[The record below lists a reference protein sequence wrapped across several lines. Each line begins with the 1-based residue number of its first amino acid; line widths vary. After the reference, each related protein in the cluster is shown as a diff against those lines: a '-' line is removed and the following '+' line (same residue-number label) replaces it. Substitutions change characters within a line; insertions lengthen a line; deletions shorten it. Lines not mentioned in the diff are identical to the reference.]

1 MAETKTTVMR
11 LGGRMLAGLI
21 KHVVKSSHLVYEPA
35 DLRSR
40 LRETHPCIIASWHG
54 QFMMLAHLHP
64 GDIKVAAMVAKHG
77 DAELIGEAMLRLN
90 TGLIR
95 GAGAGERKRDRGGAQ
110 ALRAAV
116 QALKDDTSLVMTADI
131 PPGPARIAGVGIIMI
146 ARLSGCPIVPVACAT
161 KRFLSFDTWSR
172 MTVNLP
178 YSKLV
183 FVGGDPISV
192 PRDADAGMLEAKRL
206 ELETALNA
214 ATVKAY
220 ALAGADISR
229 ATPLDQLAAQSPPSP
244 GLGLKIYRTA
254 LSAMRPAAPLLLT
267 MRERRGKEN
276 PRRRG
281 ERLGQ
286 AQRPRPLGPLVWVH
300 AASVGETNAVLPLID
315 SILAHNDQSHV
326 LLTTGTVTSADLAES
341 RLPTRAFHQY
351 VPLDV
356 PIFAARFLDHW
367 RPDTAIF
374 TESDL
379 WPNIVL
385 ATAERKI
392 PLALVNARM
401 SPRSMKRWRSNA
413 RFGRPMFSRF
423 SVILS
428 QNKRITK
435 TLKWLGAPNVITSG
449 NLKIDAPPPPVDVTA
464 LDALRSAIGTRPVFL
479 AASTHEGED
488 AMIAAAHKLMR
499 RNLPDLLTIIVPRHP
514 ERGLA
519 LSTLLNSQ
527 GHRATRR
534 SERAL
539 PDSSTDIYI
548 ADTIGELG
556 TLYALAPVAFIG
568 GSLIPHGG
576 QNPIE
581 AVRHGTCV
589 LSGPHNHN
597 FRDAYLALREANACV
612 IVSTADEIARSAEL
626 ILSNAA
632 EAQRIQNSANEALD
646 QLSGALAIT
655 MTALQPILPKQT
667 RG

>member
-1 MAETKTTVMR
+1 M
-11 LGGRMLAGLI
+11 
-21 KHVVKSSHLVYEPA
+21 
-35 DLRSR
+35 
-40 LRETHPCIIASWHG
+40 
-54 QFMMLAHLHP
+54 
-64 GDIKVAAMVAKHG
+64 
-77 DAELIGEAMLRLN
+77 
-90 TGLIR
+90 
-95 GAGAGERKRDRGGAQ
+95 
-110 ALRAAV
+110 
-116 QALKDDTSLVMTADI
+116 
-131 PPGPARIAGVGIIMI
+131 PP
-146 ARLSGCPIVPVACAT
+146 
-161 KRFLSFDTWSR
+161 
-172 MTVNLP
+172 
-178 YSKLV
+178 
-183 FVGGDPISV
+183 
-192 PRDADAGMLEAKRL
+192 
-206 ELETALNA
+206 
-214 ATVKAY
+214 
-220 ALAGADISR
+220 
-229 ATPLDQLAAQSPPSP
+229 
-244 GLGLKIYRTA
+244 
-254 LSAMRPAAPLLLT
+254 
-267 MRERRGKEN
+267 
-276 PRRRG
+276 
-281 ERLGQ
+281 
-286 AQRPRPLGPLVWVH
+286 
-300 AASVGETNAVLPLID
+300 
-315 SILAHNDQSHV
+315 
-326 LLTTGTVTSADLAES
+326 
-341 RLPTRAFHQY
+341 RAFHQY
-351 VPLDV
+351 IPLDV

-385 ATAERKI
+385 AAAERKI

-401 SPRSMKRWRSNA
+401 SPRSMKRWRSHA

-423 SVILS
+423 SVILA

-449 NLKIDAPPPPVDVTA
+449 NLKIDAPPPPVDQAA
-464 LDALRSAIGTRPVFL
+464 LDALISAIGSRPVFL

-514 ERGLA
+514 ERGYA

-539 PDSSTDIYI
+539 PDSATDIYI

-612 IVSTADEIARSAEL
+612 IVSTADEIARATEL
-626 ILSNAA
+626 ILSNAD
-632 EAQRIQNSANEALD
+632 EAQRMQISANEALN

>member
-21 KHVVKSSHLVYEPA
+21 KHVVKSSHVVYEPA

-40 LRETHPCIIASWHG
+40 LRATHPCIIASWHG

-95 GAGAGERKRDRGGAQ
+95 GAGAGDRKRDRGGAQ

-116 QALKDDTSLVMTADI
+116 HALKDDTSLVMTADI

-161 KRFLSFDTWSR
+161 QRFLSFDTWSR

-178 YSKLV
+178 YSKLA

-192 PRDADAGMLEAKRL
+192 PRDADAAMLEAKRL

-220 ALAGADISR
+220 ALAGANISR

-244 GLGLKIYRTA
+244 GLGLKVYRTTMSA
-254 LSAMRPAAPLLLT
+254 LRPAAPLLLNW
-267 MRERRGKEN
+267 RERRGKEDGQ
-276 PRRRG
+276 RRG
-281 ERLGQ
+281 ERLGL
-286 AQRPRPLGPLVWVH
+286 AQRQRPLGPLVWVH

-315 SILAHNDQSHV
+315 AILAQNDDLHV
-326 LLTTGTVTSADLAES
+326 LLTTGTVTSADLADL
-341 RLPTRAFHQY
+341 RLPARAFHQY

-356 PIFAARFLDHW
+356 PTFGARFLEHW
-367 RPDTAIF
+367 RPDIAIF

-379 WPNIVL
+379 WPNLVL
-385 ATAERKI
+385 AAAERNI

-401 SPRSMKRWRSNA
+401 SPRSMKRWRTHA

-423 SVILS
+423 SIILA

-449 NLKIDAPPPPVDVTA
+449 NLKIDAPPPPVDQTA
-464 LDALRSAIGTRPVFL
+464 LDALRSSIGARPVLL

-488 AMIAAAHKLMR
+488 GIIAAAHKLMR
-499 RNLPDLLTIIVPRHP
+499 RKMPNLLTIIVPRHP
-514 ERGLA
+514 DRGLA
-519 LSTLLNSQ
+519 LASLLNAQ
-527 GHRATRR
+527 GHTAARR
-534 SERAL
+534 SEGAL
-539 PDSSTDIYI
+539 TDPEIDIYI

-556 TLYALAPVAFIG
+556 TFYALAPVAFIG

-597 FRDAYLALREANACV
+597 FRDAYIALRDADACV

-626 ILSNAA
+626 ILSSAD
-632 EAQRIQNSANEALD
+632 ETQRMQNSANDALEK
-646 QLSGALAIT
+646 LSGALAIT
-655 MTALQPILPKQT
+655 LTALQPLLPKQT
-667 RG
+667 RV

>member
-21 KHVVKSSHLVYEPA
+21 KHVVKSSHIVYEPA

-40 LRETHPCIIASWHG
+40 LRATHPCIIASWHG

-77 DAELIGEAMLRLN
+77 DAELIGEAMLQLN

-183 FVGGDPISV
+183 FVGGDPIFV
-192 PRDADAGMLEAKRL
+192 PRDADANMLEAKRL
-206 ELETALNA
+206 ELETTLNA

-229 ATPLDQLAAQSPPSP
+229 ATPLDQLAAQSPPRP

-267 MRERRGKEN
+267 MRERRGKEDAQ
-276 PRRRG
+276 RRG

-286 AQRPRPLGPLVWVH
+286 AQRQRPLGPLVWVH

-326 LLTTGTVTSADLAES
+326 LLTTGTVTSADLADN
-341 RLPTRAFHQY
+341 RLPPRAFHQY
-351 VPLDV
+351 IPLDV

-385 ATAERKI
+385 AAAERKI

-401 SPRSMKRWRSNA
+401 SPRSMKRWRSHA

-423 SVILS
+423 SVILA

-449 NLKIDAPPPPVDVTA
+449 NLKIDAPPPPVDQAA
-464 LDALRSAIGTRPVFL
+464 LDALISVIGSRPVFL

-488 AMIAAAHKLMR
+488 ATIAAAHKLMR
-499 RNLPDLLTIIVPRHP
+499 RNLPGLLTIIVPRHP
-514 ERGLA
+514 ERGCA

-534 SERAL
+534 SEGSL
-539 PDSSTDIYI
+539 PDSSTYIYI

-612 IVSTADEIARSAEL
+612 IVSTADEIARATEH
-626 ILSNAA
+626 ILSNAD
-632 EAQRIQNSANEALD
+632 EAQRMQNSANEALD

-667 RG
+667 RE